1 MGAAGAGVDVLL
13 AMAADAGCA
22 TGVSAANAAC
32 AAGVSVGV
40 MQVKNLLPDDA
51 ARAEALPHPRNRY
64 VGQTGK
70 VRLYARK

>member
-1 MGAAGAGVDVLL
+1 MGTAGAGVDVLL
-13 AMAADAGCA
+13 VMAADAGCA
-22 TGVSAANAAC
+22 TGVSAADAGC

-51 ARAEALPHPRNRY
+51 VEAGALPRPRNRY